1 MNIEICYE
9 SHDLLDFPY
18 ESVINRVVLAA
29 LAYENCP
36 CEAEV
41 NVLLTDDDTIHDLN
55 KEYRGVD
62 SATDVLS
69 FPSVEFAEGGDFSI
83 LEEEFSDIY
92 FHPETGDLLLGD
104 IAVSVQK
111 IREQAEAYGHSEER
125 ELAFLVAHSM
135 LHLMGYDHID
145 DAERGIMEMKQR
157 EILDQLGITR

>member
-9 SHDLLDFPY
+9 SDDRLDFPY
-18 ESVINRVVLAA
+18 ESVINRVVRAA
-29 LAYENCP
+29 LAYESCP

-41 NVLLTDDDTIHDLN
+41 NVLLTDDDTIQSLN
-55 KEYRGVD
+55 REYRGID
-62 SATDVLS
+62 STTDVLS

-83 LEEEFSDIY
+83 LEDEYSDIY

-111 IREQAEAYGHSEER
+111 VHEQAEAYGHSEER

-145 DAERGIMEMKQR
+145 EDEREVMERKQR